1 MRVSLTGTST
11 RDKQV
16 KDQVP
21 SKMERQKELHRLRK
35 KVAELKDLQS
45 THTDM
50 GKQIRHTISLLNATL
65 ESAANGLLV
74 IDNSGKIA
82 SYNKNFLKMWRIPA
96 DLAGQGDDRALVDFV
111 LDQLKEPDAFLKKVH
126 YLYAHPEKESF
137 DVITF
142 KDGRVFERFS
152 RPQKVG
158 SDIVGRVWSFHDVT
172 ERMQTAAALER
183 SRAEFEAIFNSIAD
197 AAILVDTG
205 LHIVL
210 INPAF
215 TRVFG
220 YRLRELKGKSTR
232 KLYAD
237 KADYAAEDMK
247 RLHRDTT
254 RKIPAFECRYRR
266 KDGTV
271 FPGETVGAPVI
282 DARGL
287 NIGFLSIHRDITERK
302 RIEEALRESEE
313 RFRMLL
319 NSTAEAIYGIDMHGN
334 CTFCNTSFLR
344 QMLYETEEDVLG
356 KNMHELIHDKGP
368 DGAAYPFRECRI
380 CKGFARGKG
389 VHRDDEVLWRA
400 DGSPFH
406 AEYWSYPVRHRGVVI
421 GAVVTFLDISERKRI
436 GDALKSS
443 EAKYRALF
451 SEMLNGFAYHKI
463 IVDEHGMPSDYVF
476 LEVNEA
482 FEKLTGLKKKD
493 IIGRAVTEVIP
504 GIREADFDWIGT
516 YGKVALTGEGVKF
529 EQFFSAFNRWYS
541 VSAFCTEK
549 GYFGAVFEDVTERR
563 RMEDDIR
570 YLAYHDTLTGLS
582 NRGVFIDHLDLAIT
596 QAHRDS
602 YMLAVLF
609 LDLDRFKH
617 INDAFGHAAG
627 DQLLKEVAARLRKC
641 VRETDTVSRIGGD
654 EFSVL
659 LHHVR
664 HAEDAAV
671 IAEKIISAVQEPYL
685 IDAHE
690 LHISTSIG
698 ISTYP
703 DDSIRPET
711 LLNSADIAMYHA
723 KEMGRGSY
731 QFYSPVMKVRTIE
744 RMIFEKSMCTA
755 LDRGEFLVYYQPQV
769 DIMTKRMVC
778 AEALVRWQHPEMGLV
793 APGRFIPLAE
803 ASGVIKVIGDYVLQ
817 TACMQNRIWHEA
829 GRFSLCVTVN
839 LSTHEF
845 QSPGIVDRISRV
857 LKETGLEPHLLELE
871 ITESTAMQDATRTI
885 RKLQELAD
893 MGIRFSLDDFG
904 IGYSSLSYL
913 KKFPINKLK
922 IDQSFIRSIKEDQD
936 ARAIVYAV
944 IALAHSLNLSVVAE
958 GVETD
963 EQMHFLQS
971 CQCDQIQGY
980 LFSKPLPVAD
990 FQEFALTH

>member
-1 MRVSLTGTST
+1 MGTSM
-11 RDKQV
+11 RDNDV
-16 KDQVP
+16 KDLVP
-21 SKMERQKELHRLRK
+21 PKIERQKELHQLRK
-35 KVAELKDLQS
+35 KAVVRKDLRS
-45 THTDM
+45 TRSDM
-50 GKQIRHTISLLNATL
+50 GKQIEHTISLLNATL

-74 IDNSGKIA
+74 VDNSGKIA
-82 SYNKNFLKMWRIPA
+82 SYNKNFLKMWRISES
-96 DLAGQGDDRALVDFV
+96 LAGQGDDRALVEFV
-111 LDQLKEPDAFLKKVH
+111 RDQLQEPDAFLKKIR

-152 RPQKVG
+152 RPQRVG
-158 SDIVGRVWSFHDVT
+158 CETVGRVWSFHDVT
-172 ERMQTAAALER
+172 ERIRTATELER

-197 AAILVDTG
+197 AAIFVDNG
-205 LHIVL
+205 LRIVL

-215 TRVFG
+215 TRMFG
-220 YRLRELKGKSTR
+220 YRLKELKGKSTR
-232 KLYAD
+232 MLYAHR
-237 KADYAAEDMK
+237 ADYSAAGMK
-247 RLHRDTT
+247 RLR
-254 RKIPAFECRYRR
+254 PAFECRYRR

-271 FPGETVGAPVI
+271 FPGETIGAPVI
-282 DARGL
+282 DAKGL
-287 NIGFLSIHRDITERK
+287 NRGFLSILRDISGRK

-313 RFRMLL
+313 QFRMLL
-319 NSTAEAIYGIDMHGN
+319 NSTAEAICGIDMYGN
-334 CTFCNTSFLR
+334 CMFCNTSFLR
-344 QMLYETEEDVLG
+344 QMLYEKEGDVLG
-356 KNMHELIHDKGP
+356 KNMHELIHDKRP
-368 DGAAYPFRECRI
+368 DGAVYPFRECRT
-380 CKGFARGKG
+380 CKGFAEGES

-406 AEYWSYPVRHRGVVI
+406 AEYWSYPIRHEGSVI
-421 GAVVTFLDISERKRI
+421 GAVVTFLDISERKWV
-436 GDALKSS
+436 GDALKAS

-451 SEMLNGFAYHKI
+451 TEMLNGFAYHKI
-463 IVDEHGMPSDYVF
+463 IVDEHGVPSDYVF
-476 LEVNEA
+476 LEINEA

-493 IIGRAVTEVIP
+493 VIGKSVTEVIP

-516 YGKVALTGEGVKF
+516 YGKVALSGEGVRF
-529 EQFFSAFNRWYS
+529 EEFSSALNRWYS

-549 GYFGAVFEDVTERR
+549 GYFGAIFEDVTERR

-570 YLAYHDTLTGLS
+570 YVAYHDTLTGLS
-582 NRGVFIDHLDLAIT
+582 NRGVFVDHLDLAIT

-627 DQLLKEVAARLRKC
+627 DQLLKEVAARLKKC

-654 EFSVL
+654 EFSL
-659 LHHVR
+659 LLSHIR
-664 HAEDAAV
+664 HAEDASV
-671 IAEKIISAVQEPYL
+671 IAEKIISAVQEPYV
-685 IDAHE
+685 IDDHE

-723 KEMGRGSY
+723 KEMGRGGY

-744 RMIFEKSMCTA
+744 RMIFEKSMRAA

-769 DIMTKRMVC
+769 DIMSKRIVC
-778 AEALVRWQHPEMGLV
+778 AEALVRWQHPERGLV
-793 APGRFIPLAE
+793 DPGRFITLAE
-803 ASGVIKVIGDYVLQ
+803 ASGTITVIGDYVLR
-817 TACMQNRIWHEA
+817 TACMQNRIWQEA
-829 GRFSLCVTVN
+829 GSPSLCVTVN
-839 LSTHEF
+839 LSSHEF
-845 QSPGIVDRISRV
+845 QNPGIVQRITRI
-857 LKETGLEPHLLELE
+857 LEETGLAPHLLELE
-871 ITESTAMQDATRTI
+871 ITESTAMQDAARTI

-936 ARAIVYAV
+936 SRAIVYAV

-963 EQMHFLQS
+963 EQLLFLQS
-971 CQCDQIQGY
+971 CHCDQIQGY
-980 LFSKPLPVAD
+980 LFSKPLPVVD
-990 FQEFALTH
+990 FQQFAMTH

>member
-1 MRVSLTGTST
+1 ME
-11 RDKQV
+11 
-16 KDQVP
+16 DQAL
-21 SKMERQKELHRLRK
+21 SKIKRQKTLNRLRK
-35 KVAELKDLQS
+35 KVAEVKDLQS
-45 THTDM
+45 AHSDM
-50 GKQIRHTISLLNATL
+50 GQQIKHTISLLNATL

-82 SYNKNFLKMWRIPA
+82 SYNKNFLKMWQIPEA
-96 DLAGQGDDRALVDFV
+96 LAGQGDDRAMVEYV
-111 LDQLKEPDAFLKKVH
+111 LDQLQEPDAFLKKIRN
-126 YLYAHPEKESF
+126 LYAHPEKESF
-137 DVITF
+137 DIITF

-152 RPQKVG
+152 RPQRVG
-158 SDIVGRVWSFHDVT
+158 SDVVGRVWSFHDVT
-172 ERMQTAAALER
+172 ERMQAAKALER

-197 AAILVDTG
+197 AAIFVDTR
-205 LHIVL
+205 LRIVL

-215 TRVFG
+215 TRIFG
-220 YRLRELKGKSTR
+220 YRLQELKGKSTR
-232 KLYAD
+232 ILYAD
-237 KADYAAEDMK
+237 KADYSAEGMK
-247 RLHRDTT
+247 RVHPDTA
-254 RKIPAFECRYRR
+254 REKPAFECRYRR

-271 FPGETVGAPVI
+271 FPAETVAAPVI
-282 DARGL
+282 DAKGL
-287 NIGFLSIHRDITERK
+287 NRGFLSIHRDITERK

-313 RFRMLL
+313 QFRMLL

-344 QMLYETEEDVLG
+344 QMLYEKEEDVLG
-356 KNMHELIHDKGP
+356 KNMHELIHDRRL
-368 DGAAYPFRECRI
+368 DGVAYPFRECRI
-380 CKGFARGKG
+380 CKGFAKGKG
-389 VHRDDEVLWRA
+389 VHSDEEVLWRA
-400 DGSPFH
+400 DRSPFH
-406 AEYWSYPVRHRGVVI
+406 AEYWSYPIRHRGGVI

-436 GDALKSS
+436 GDALKAS

-451 SEMLNGFAYHKI
+451 TEMLNGFAYHKI

-482 FEKLTGLKKKD
+482 FEKLTGLNKKD
-493 IIGRAVTEVIP
+493 IIGKAVTEVIP
-504 GIREADFDWIGT
+504 GIRQSDFDWIGT
-516 YGKVALTGEGVKF
+516 YGKVALSGEGAKF
-529 EQFFSAFNRWYS
+529 EQFSSALNRWYS

-563 RMEDDIR
+563 RMDDDIR

-659 LHHVR
+659 LPHIR
-664 HAEDAAV
+664 HAEDAAL
-671 IAEKIISAVQEPYL
+671 IAEKIISAVQELYV

-690 LHISTSIG
+690 LHITTSIG

-703 DDSIRPET
+703 DDSIQPET

-723 KEMGRGSY
+723 KQMGRGGY
-731 QFYSPVMKVRTIE
+731 QFYSPVMKARTIE
-744 RMIFEKSMCTA
+744 RMIFDKSMRKA

-769 DIMTKRMVC
+769 DIMTKKMVC
-778 AEALVRWQHPEMGLV
+778 AEALVRWQHPELGLV
-793 APGRFIPLAE
+793 TPGRFIPLAE
-803 ASGVIKVIGDYVLQ
+803 ASGIIKVIGDYVLQ
-817 TACMQNRIWHEA
+817 TACLQNRIWQEA
-829 GRFSLCVTVN
+829 GRPPFCVTVN
-839 LSTHEF
+839 LSSHEF
-845 QSPGIVDRISRV
+845 QNPGIVERITRV

-871 ITESTAMQDATRTI
+871 ITESTAMQDAPGTI

-893 MGIRFSLDDFG
+893 MGIQFSLDDFG

-922 IDQSFIRSIKEDQD
+922 IDQSFIRSILEDQD
-936 ARAIVYAV
+936 ARAIVNAV
-944 IALAHSLNLSVVAE
+944 VALAHSLNLSVVAE

-963 EQMHFLQS
+963 EQMHFLES
-971 CQCDQIQGY
+971 CHCDQIQGY
-980 LFSKPLPVAD
+980 LFSKPLPVVD
-990 FQEFALTH
+990 FQKFAMTH